1 MYNKSFG
8 IRELNLIGAGVTPTL
23 ESPGVLNINATNVA
37 ISTDITVGNNL
48 SVSGVS
54 TLNSGGIEVTGVVTA
69 TSANITDI
77 DVSGTASAS
86 SFRTNST
93 VGDGSD
99 LGFAIKYYITNNDT
113 VAYRFAGPGLLNT
126 TNNPTIHLHRGFTYI
141 FENSTGES
149 HPFQI
154 QFAGT
159 STGVGTFISGSQTGT
174 QIFTVPHDA
183 PASYEYQCTIHSAML
198 GTLNVVS

>member
-8 IRELNLIGAGVTPTL
+8 VRELNLIGAGVTPTL

-54 TLNSGGIEVTGVVTA
+54 TLNSSGIEVTGVVTA
-69 TSANITDI
+69 TSVVTNNIV
-77 DVSGTASAS
+77 VSGIATASN
-86 SFRTNST
+86 FRTNST

-99 LGFAIKYYITNNDT
+99 VGFAIKYYITANGIA
-113 VAYRFAGPGLLNT
+113 AYRFAGPGLLNT
-126 TNNPTIHLHRGFTYI
+126 TDNPTIYLHRGFTYI
-141 FENSTGES
+141 FENSVS
-149 HPFQI
+149 SDPFQI
-154 QFAGT
+154 QFTGT
-159 STGVGTFISGSQTGT
+159 VTGVGTFISGSQSGT

-183 PASYEYQCTIHSAML
+183 PSSYEYQSTVNAGML